1 VRRNRD
7 RLVLLGI
14 SLLLTVGVTSVAAA
28 VVVPP
33 APPVAGSVAAAVR
46 PNVLLVNLDDATEK
60 MLDWR
65 KPDGSLVMP
74 NVRSFKSTATVYSNT
89 FVDIPSC
96 CPSRFSLF
104 TGRYPHNTGGRLQ
117 EDGTALP
124 VNETLA
130 HQLKAAGYATAM
142 AGKFLVPW
150 PLATPPPSYDRY
162 SFIKGGY
169 YNPRI
174 NRNGVVANVSGYS
187 TNLLANDLRGYLNA
201 FEATNDSQPWFG
213 YWAPQT
219 PHIAGGWKTL
229 AVPETQYANVDVGTC
244 AQPVETN
251 RTDKP
256 PYVGAV
262 PIDTAY
268 DQAVCASQLR
278 AMVTVDRR
286 FGEMLT
292 QLRNRGEYDTTTIV
306 LTSDN
311 GYHWGEQGW
320 FSKFYPYEASIGV
333 PLYVKWPAAQA
344 IAPRT
349 DPRLTTSLDI
359 TATLFALTGAVP
371 VKPLDG
377 RSLLATTTR
386 QEAFVEYFND
396 VSNGKAI
403 PTWALLRGPTWKYVE
418 TTVRN
423 ATTGVVTL
431 YKEYYN
437 LTADPGELTNV
448 LKDGVAGNEPSKAV
462 LNGLA
467 ARLAAARTCAGIT
480 CP

>member
-1 VRRNRD
+1 MRRNRD

-14 SLLLTVGVTSVAAA
+14 CLVLTFGVTSVATA

-33 APPVAGSVAAAVR
+33 APSIAESAAAAVP

-74 NVRSFKSTATVYSNT
+74 NVRSFTSTATVYANT

-124 VNETLA
+124 VNETFA
-130 HQLKAAGYATAM
+130 HQLKAVGYATAM

-150 PLATPPPSYDRY
+150 PLTTPPPSYDRY

-174 NRNGVVANVSGYS
+174 NRNGLVATVSGYS
-187 TNLLANDLRGYLNA
+187 TTLLANDLRGYLNG
-201 FEATNDSQPWFG
+201 FEAANDSQPWFG
-213 YWAPQT
+213 YWAPQA
-219 PHIAGGWKTL
+219 PHIAGGFKTL
-229 AVPETQYANVDVGTC
+229 AVPETTYAGVNMGTC
-244 AQPVETN
+244 AQPVESD
-251 RTDKP
+251 RKDKP
-256 PYVGAV
+256 PYVSAV

-268 DQAVCASQLR
+268 NQALCASQLR
-278 AMVTVDRR
+278 TLVTVDRR
-286 FGEMLT
+286 FGELVT
-292 QLRNRGEYDTTTIV
+292 QLRNRGEYDNTVIV

-333 PLYVKWPAAQA
+333 PLYVKWPAALA
-344 IAPRT
+344 IAPGT
-349 DPRLTTSLDI
+349 DGRLTTSLDI
-359 TATLFALTGAVP
+359 TATLFAVTGAVP

-377 RSLLATTTR
+377 HSLLSTTTR
-386 QEAFVEYFND
+386 QEA
-396 VSNGKAI
+396 SSS
-403 PTWALLRGPTWKYVE
+403 T
-418 TTVRN
+418 
-423 ATTGVVTL
+423 
-431 YKEYYN
+431 
-437 LTADPGELTNV
+437 
-448 LKDGVAGNEPSKAV
+448 S
-462 LNGLA
+462 
-467 ARLAAARTCAGIT
+467 RTCPTGPESPPGPCFVDPPGSTSRRACGT
-480 CP
+480 RRPGWSRSTRSTTT